1 MSSRSRRLAAQSDDP
16 LAGTIAISVRRTADT
31 LDRSPS
37 TVRRWIKE
45 GKLRGIQ
52 MGTRTLSVAT
62 DSIRALTAER
72 TD

>member
-16 LAGTIAISVRRTADT
+16 LAGTIAVSVRRTADT

-45 GKLRGIQ
+45 GKLRGIHL
-52 MGTRTLSVAT
+52 GPRTLNVAT
-62 DSIRALTAER
+62 DSIRALTAKPA
-72 TD
+72 D